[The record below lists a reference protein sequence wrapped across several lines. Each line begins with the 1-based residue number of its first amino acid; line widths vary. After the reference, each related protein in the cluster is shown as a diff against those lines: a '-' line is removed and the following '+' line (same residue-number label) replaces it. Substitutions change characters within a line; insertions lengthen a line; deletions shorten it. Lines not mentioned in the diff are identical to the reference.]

1 MKNLNKIKSYY
12 GLSIRARKVAIGT
25 NEILEKESHVV
36 LISKALSEN
45 SINKIKNH
53 YSGRK
58 TKIEILSE
66 DKMFAVTENSKI
78 LAFGV
83 TDSGLANAIIN
94 NL

>member
-1 MKNLNKIKSYY
+1 MKNLNKVKSYY
-12 GLSIRARKVAIGT
+12 GLCVRARKIAIGT
-25 NEILEKESHVV
+25 NEILEKESHVI

-53 YSGRK
+53 YSGKK

-66 DKMFAVTENSKI
+66 EEMFAVTENSKI

-83 TDSGLANAIIN
+83 IDSGLANAIIS